1 MANSLKPLYEKKDR
15 HGGRRMLYI
24 GIGQNR
30 GKRLE
35 NDVDA
40 LAYALAAH
48 GVEPVETI
56 AEIGEEFRRMLLEW
70 EFSGDWL
77 RYRNEEEYLIQSGEE
92 KAWPF

>member
-1 MANSLKPLYEKKDR
+1 
-15 HGGRRMLYI
+15 MLYI

-35 NDVDA
+35 NDADA
-40 LAYALAAH
+40 LAYALAVH

-70 EFSGDWL
+70 EFSGDWAK
-77 RYRNEEEYLIQSGEE
+77 YPDWAAYHAENPEEEQGEWI
-92 KAWPF
+92 A